1 MAVVDS
7 LEVEIQA
14 KAKQANKEID
24 VLCSKLG
31 NLSKQ
36 LASVDS
42 KGLTKFSS
50 GLNMLSAGM
59 KGMRDTKMPDFTKTV
74 KGLQKFE
81 TLDGQKLA
89 AVSNALNPMA
99 QGLKT
104 LGSVNFNNKNVNSMV
119 SAVARLTS
127 SIQGGVNTQGIIS
140 LGNGISQMI
149 TTLSSAGE
157 VAPKTASFVNAISR
171 LANAGSK
178 TSASASGLP
187 LLRKEL
193 SSFMVSMS
201 RAPVV
206 SKETSELTNAIAR
219 LASAGTRTKQTADS
233 LDYLAKKLKDFMVS
247 MQNAPQVSQS
257 TTQLL
262 TAIGN
267 IASAGSRAGSALNSI
282 SFSGGNTTNVL
293 SRLGNGFKSVV
304 TRMLGFN
311 KESKNIASSIG
322 MFYAKF
328 FMVIR
333 GVKAIGGAI
342 GSMQDYIEEFNYFSV
357 ALDKVGKDSA
367 DQFKKAGYD
376 SAEAYADS
384 FRTRFAKLQT
394 QMTGFNVDY
403 DNGEATSNMQHNL
416 GLDLTEVMNYN
427 AAISQITNSAG
438 MLGETSIATSKAL
451 SMLSADWSS
460 LSNKDLSDVMNNFQS
475 GLIGQSRALYQ
486 YGIDTT
492 KAGLAQ
498 TALAHG
504 ISANVSEMSQQE
516 KMQLRVLTMLEQSK
530 VAYGDLART
539 INQPANQ
546 VRMLQAGL
554 KNLSRTIGQIFLP
567 VVQNLYPYLNAV
579 VMVLQEFAQWV
590 AKLTGANL
598 YDDTSVATPDY
609 SDAVDGLDDY
619 GNAADKAS
627 KKQKKLND
635 NLQGFDIVN
644 KLQANNKDDSSS
656 KKKNGNGAGI
666 DLSEDINKA
675 LKNYESIWDK
685 AFKSNKNKAVELAT
699 KLKKAILGG
708 WKNGGD
714 YTSLGKAVGSWLTS
728 GLDSIPWGKI
738 QTTTNKLAKSLATFL
753 NGMVQGINWETVGKT
768 LANGFNTAM
777 GALYTFRTTFDWLG
791 LGTSVATGIN
801 SALQNADMTLAGKTL
816 GAKVR
821 GMIQFA
827 FGLVTNFDFSGIG
840 QKIAD
845 GINGFFEEMGEVRK
859 NTGLTGWQ
867 ELGKTLSD
875 SLKGILTS
883 INTAL
888 SGVNWENVGKSI
900 GQFLGSIDWVGI
912 WSSVGKTIGNA
923 FKSIMTIS
931 ISALKEDPAGVIG
944 ALSTV
949 FGVIFAAKTIKGL
962 FGKTGFFAGLK
973 QAATEKMGEV
983 ALTMA
988 KSLKTKIA
996 TSFAASKIGTFI
1008 LSKIT
1013 FAKTA
1018 IVSLGAK
1025 ISGAI
1030 TSALSGM
1037 SAEGIAAAAAPVLLA
1052 VGAAIGAGLMIG
1064 DRISEAI
1071 DAYNYTGDYEIKVP
1085 AKLDINAQKA
1095 NEDLQKTKEYTDEI
1109 NKDIEEIN
1117 NSGNLEN
1124 GKNIKE
1130 LANRYYELSQKT
1142 NPTASDIAVMK
1153 EYSKQLSNEIPGLS
1167 KNIDKQTGAF
1177 KGNKDELNGLIS
1189 NLDRAAKA
1197 QAAYN
1202 SSVELYEKKQ
1212 ETGNKLSEAQAK
1224 LAKYTKELA
1233 AAQEVANNVKKRS
1246 GVNSAEYQAQVKVLG
1261 RYATKVNSAR
1271 AEVNTLKK
1279 AESDINAQI
1288 SKNNNV
1294 MDNAKVKTSDYQKAS
1309 DSLKKTMK
1317 NLGVETQSSKNA
1329 LKTLQD
1335 KLDNGEITWK
1345 AYKDVV
1351 DGNYKSVDELNAA
1364 IGKLTSKEVSVTA
1377 KTSGTDSIDKV
1388 KNVIDKLQNKTVNI
1402 DAKTK
1407 VSASGLQKRI
1417 QDAVSKV
1424 KISPI
1429 KAPIQFGITKEQKK
1443 ILDNLSPKNMG
1454 TPYERALKTS
1464 GLSKL
1469 SDFASKLPTYSTGG
1483 FPEDGLFMANHGEL
1497 VGKFNNGKTAVAN
1510 NDQITT
1516 AFAQAIT
1523 NTLAPAIYAAVSQ
1536 AVSENQSQ
1544 QTGDVY
1550 LDGTKL
1556 TTTIMGKAEQITR
1569 SRGSGWK
1576 LA

>member
-1 MAVVDS
+1 
-7 LEVEIQA
+7 
-14 KAKQANKEID
+14 
-24 VLCSKLG
+24 
-31 NLSKQ
+31 
-36 LASVDS
+36 
-42 KGLTKFSS
+42 
-50 GLNMLSAGM
+50 
-59 KGMRDTKMPDFTKTV
+59 
-74 KGLQKFE
+74 
-81 TLDGQKLA
+81 
-89 AVSNALNPMA
+89 
-99 QGLKT
+99 
-104 LGSVNFNNKNVNSMV
+104 
-119 SAVARLTS
+119 
-127 SIQGGVNTQGIIS
+127 
-140 LGNGISQMI
+140 
-149 TTLSSAGE
+149 
-157 VAPKTASFVNAISR
+157 
-171 LANAGSK
+171 
-178 TSASASGLP
+178 
-187 LLRKEL
+187 
-193 SSFMVSMS
+193 
-201 RAPVV
+201 
-206 SKETSELTNAIAR
+206 
-219 LASAGTRTKQTADS
+219 
-233 LDYLAKKLKDFMVS
+233 
-247 MQNAPQVSQS
+247 MQNIVVKRY
-257 TTQLL
+257 
-262 TAIGN
+262 
-267 IASAGSRAGSALNSI
+267 AGLHC
-282 SFSGGNTTNVL
+282 
-293 SRLGNGFKSVV
+293 NGVEA
-304 TRMLGFN
+304 RI
-311 KESKNIASSIG
+311 KNL
-322 MFYAKF
+322 
-328 FMVIR
+328 VITKR
-333 GVKAIGGAI
+333 
-342 GSMQDYIEEFNYFSV
+342 
-357 ALDKVGKDSA
+357 
-367 DQFKKAGYD
+367 
-376 SAEAYADS
+376 
-384 FRTRFAKLQT
+384 
-394 QMTGFNVDY
+394 
-403 DNGEATSNMQHNL
+403 
-416 GLDLTEVMNYN
+416 
-427 AAISQITNSAG
+427 
-438 MLGETSIATSKAL
+438 
-451 SMLSADWSS
+451 
-460 LSNKDLSDVMNNFQS
+460 
-475 GLIGQSRALYQ
+475 LYQ

-504 ISANVSEMSQQE
+504 ISASVSEMSQQE

-567 VVQNLYPYLNAV
+567 VVQKLYPYLNAV

-598 YDDTSVATPDY
+598 YDDKSVATPDY

-685 AFKSNKNKAVELAT
+685 AFKSNKNKAVELAA

-738 QTTTNKLAKSLATFL
+738 QATTNKLSRSLATFL

-791 LGTSVATGIN
+791 LGVSVATGIN

-827 FGLVTNFDFSGIG
+827 FGLVSNFDFSGLG

-845 GINGFFEEMGEVRK
+845 GINGFFEEMGDVRE

-875 SLKGILTS
+875 SVKGILTS

-888 SGVNWENVGKSI
+888 SGVDWSNVGKSI

-923 FKSIMTIS
+923 FKSIMTIA

-1013 FAKTA
+1013 FVKTA

-1030 TSALSGM
+1030 TSALSGL
-1037 SAEGIAAAAAPVLLA
+1037 SATGIAAAAAPVLLA

-1153 EYSKQLSNEIPGLS
+1153 EYSKQLSDEIPGLS

-1233 AAQEVANNVKKRS
+1233 AAQEIANNVKKRS
-1246 GVNSAEYQAQVKVLG
+1246 GVNSAEYQAQVKILG
-1261 RYATKVNSAR
+1261 RYATKVNAAR
-1271 AEVNTLKK
+1271 AEVNTLKE

-1329 LKTLQD
+1329 LKTLQE

-1345 AYKDVV
+1345 SYKDVV

-1388 KNVIDKLQNKTVNI
+1388 KNVIDKLQSKSVNVGTNVNTS
-1402 DAKTK
+1402 D
-1407 VSASGLQKRI
+1407 LQKRI
-1417 QDAVSKV
+1417 KDAVSKV
-1424 KISPI
+1424 KLSPI

-1443 ILDNLSPKNMG
+1443 ILNDLSPANMG
-1454 TPYERALKTS
+1454 TPYANALKKS
-1464 GLSKL
+1464 GMDKL
-1469 SDFASKLPTYSTGG
+1469 SVFASKLPTYSTGG

-1536 AVSENQSQ
+1536 AVSENRSQ

-1556 TTTIMGKAEQITR
+1556 TTTIMSKAEQITR

>member
-1 MAVVDS
+1 
-7 LEVEIQA
+7 
-14 KAKQANKEID
+14 
-24 VLCSKLG
+24 
-31 NLSKQ
+31 
-36 LASVDS
+36 
-42 KGLTKFSS
+42 
-50 GLNMLSAGM
+50 
-59 KGMRDTKMPDFTKTV
+59 
-74 KGLQKFE
+74 
-81 TLDGQKLA
+81 
-89 AVSNALNPMA
+89 
-99 QGLKT
+99 
-104 LGSVNFNNKNVNSMV
+104 
-119 SAVARLTS
+119 
-127 SIQGGVNTQGIIS
+127 
-140 LGNGISQMI
+140 
-149 TTLSSAGE
+149 
-157 VAPKTASFVNAISR
+157 
-171 LANAGSK
+171 
-178 TSASASGLP
+178 
-187 LLRKEL
+187 
-193 SSFMVSMS
+193 
-201 RAPVV
+201 
-206 SKETSELTNAIAR
+206 
-219 LASAGTRTKQTADS
+219 
-233 LDYLAKKLKDFMVS
+233 
-247 MQNAPQVSQS
+247 
-257 TTQLL
+257 
-262 TAIGN
+262 
-267 IASAGSRAGSALNSI
+267 
-282 SFSGGNTTNVL
+282 
-293 SRLGNGFKSVV
+293 
-304 TRMLGFN
+304 
-311 KESKNIASSIG
+311 
-322 MFYAKF
+322 
-328 FMVIR
+328 
-333 GVKAIGGAI
+333 
-342 GSMQDYIEEFNYFSV
+342 
-357 ALDKVGKDSA
+357 
-367 DQFKKAGYD
+367 
-376 SAEAYADS
+376 
-384 FRTRFAKLQT
+384 
-394 QMTGFNVDY
+394 
-403 DNGEATSNMQHNL
+403 
-416 GLDLTEVMNYN
+416 
-427 AAISQITNSAG
+427 
-438 MLGETSIATSKAL
+438 
-451 SMLSADWSS
+451 
-460 LSNKDLSDVMNNFQS
+460 
-475 GLIGQSRALYQ
+475 
-486 YGIDTT
+486 
-492 KAGLAQ
+492 
-498 TALAHG
+498 
-504 ISANVSEMSQQE
+504 
-516 KMQLRVLTMLEQSK
+516 
-530 VAYGDLART
+530 
-539 INQPANQ
+539 
-546 VRMLQAGL
+546 
-554 KNLSRTIGQIFLP
+554 
-567 VVQNLYPYLNAV
+567 
-579 VMVLQEFAQWV
+579 MVLQDFAQWV
-590 AKLTGANL
+590 AKLTGAKL
-598 YDDTSVATPDY
+598 YDDTSIATPDY
-609 SDAVDGLDDY
+609 SDAIDGLDDY
-619 GNAADKAS
+619 GDAADKAS

-644 KLQANNKDDSSS
+644 KLQENNKDDGSSYGN
-656 KKKNGNGAGI
+656 KNGNGAGI

-675 LKNYESIWDK
+675 VKGYESIWDK
-685 AFKSNKNKAVELAT
+685 AFKSNKNKAVELAA

-714 YTSLGKAVGSWLTS
+714 YTNLGKAVGSWLTN
-728 GLDSIPWGKI
+728 GLDSIPWKKI

-753 NGMVQGINWETVGKT
+753 NGMVQGIKWETVGKT
-768 LANGFNTAM
+768 LANGFNTVM
-777 GALYTFRTTFDWLG
+777 WSLYTFMTTFDWLG
-791 LGTSVATGIN
+791 LGASVATGIN

-827 FGLVTNFDFSGIG
+827 FGFVTNFDFSGIG

-875 SLKGILTS
+875 SVKGILTS
-883 INTAL
+883 INKAL

-923 FKSIMTIS
+923 FNSIMTIA
-931 ISALKEDPAGVIG
+931 ISALKEDPSGVIG

-973 QAATEKMGEV
+973 QAADEKMGEV

-1037 SAEGIAAAAAPVLLA
+1037 SAAGIAAAAAPVLLA

-1064 DRISEAI
+1064 DRIREAI

-1085 AKLDINAQKA
+1085 AQLDINAQKA

-1153 EYSKQLSNEIPGLS
+1153 EYSKQLSDEIPGLS

-1233 AAQEVANNVKKRS
+1233 AAQEVANNVKERS
-1246 GVNSAEYQAQVKVLG
+1246 GLNSAEYQAQVKILG
-1261 RYATKVNSAR
+1261 RYANKVNAAR

-1294 MDNAKVKTSDYQKAS
+1294 MDNAKVKTSDYKNAS

-1329 LKTLQD
+1329 LKTLQE

-1351 DGNYKSVDELNAA
+1351 DGNYKSVEDLNAA
-1364 IGKLTSKEVSVTA
+1364 IGNLTSKEVSVTA

-1388 KNVIDKLQNKTVNI
+1388 KNVIDKLQSKSVNVSTNVKTS
-1402 DAKTK
+1402 D
-1407 VSASGLQKRI
+1407 LQKRI
-1417 QDAVSKV
+1417 KDAVSKV
-1424 KISPI
+1424 KLSPI

-1516 AFAQAIT
+1516 GFAQAIT

-1544 QTGDVY
+1544 HTGDVY

>member
-1 MAVVDS
+1 
-7 LEVEIQA
+7 
-14 KAKQANKEID
+14 
-24 VLCSKLG
+24 
-31 NLSKQ
+31 
-36 LASVDS
+36 
-42 KGLTKFSS
+42 
-50 GLNMLSAGM
+50 
-59 KGMRDTKMPDFTKTV
+59 
-74 KGLQKFE
+74 
-81 TLDGQKLA
+81 
-89 AVSNALNPMA
+89 
-99 QGLKT
+99 
-104 LGSVNFNNKNVNSMV
+104 
-119 SAVARLTS
+119 
-127 SIQGGVNTQGIIS
+127 
-140 LGNGISQMI
+140 
-149 TTLSSAGE
+149 
-157 VAPKTASFVNAISR
+157 
-171 LANAGSK
+171 
-178 TSASASGLP
+178 
-187 LLRKEL
+187 
-193 SSFMVSMS
+193 
-201 RAPVV
+201 
-206 SKETSELTNAIAR
+206 
-219 LASAGTRTKQTADS
+219 
-233 LDYLAKKLKDFMVS
+233 
-247 MQNAPQVSQS
+247 MQNIVVKRY
-257 TTQLL
+257 
-262 TAIGN
+262 
-267 IASAGSRAGSALNSI
+267 AGLHC
-282 SFSGGNTTNVL
+282 
-293 SRLGNGFKSVV
+293 NGVEARIKSLV
-304 TRMLGFN
+304 
-311 KESKNIASSIG
+311 
-322 MFYAKF
+322 
-328 FMVIR
+328 
-333 GVKAIGGAI
+333 
-342 GSMQDYIEEFNYFSV
+342 
-357 ALDKVGKDSA
+357 
-367 DQFKKAGYD
+367 
-376 SAEAYADS
+376 
-384 FRTRFAKLQT
+384 
-394 QMTGFNVDY
+394 
-403 DNGEATSNMQHNL
+403 
-416 GLDLTEVMNYN
+416 
-427 AAISQITNSAG
+427 ITN
-438 MLGETSIATSKAL
+438 
-451 SMLSADWSS
+451 
-460 LSNKDLSDVMNNFQS
+460 
-475 GLIGQSRALYQ
+475 RLYQ

-504 ISANVSEMSQQE
+504 ISASVSSMSQQE

-567 VVQNLYPYLNAV
+567 VVQKLYPYLNAV
-579 VMVLQEFAQWV
+579 VMVLQDFAQWV
-590 AKLTGANL
+590 AKLTGAKL
-598 YDDTSVATPDY
+598 YDDTSMATPDY

-619 GNAADKAS
+619 GDAADKAS

-644 KLQANNKDDSSS
+644 KLQANNKDDGSSS
-656 KKKNGNGAGI
+656 GKKNGRGAGI

-675 LKNYESIWDK
+675 VKGYESIWDK
-685 AFKSNKNKAVELAT
+685 AFKSNKNKAVELAA

-708 WKNGGD
+708 WKKGGD
-714 YTSLGKAVGSWLTS
+714 YTSLGKSVGSWLTS
-728 GLDSIPWGKI
+728 GLDSIPWEKI
-738 QTTTNKLAKSLATFL
+738 QATTNKLAKSLATFL

-791 LGTSVATGIN
+791 LGVSVATGIN

-827 FGLVTNFDFSGIG
+827 FGLVTNFDFSGLG

-875 SLKGILTS
+875 SLKGILAS

-888 SGVNWENVGKSI
+888 SGVNWEKVGKSI

-923 FKSIMTIS
+923 FNSIMTIA

-1030 TSALSGM
+1030 TSGLSGL
-1037 SAEGIAAAAAPVLLA
+1037 SATGIASAAAPVLLA

-1109 NKDIEEIN
+1109 NKDIKEIN

-1153 EYSKQLSNEIPGLS
+1153 EYSKQLSDEIPGLS

-1246 GVNSAEYQAQVKVLG
+1246 GVNSAEYQAQVKILG
-1261 RYATKVNSAR
+1261 SYATKVNAAR

-1329 LKTLQD
+1329 LKTLQE

-1388 KNVIDKLQNKTVNI
+1388 KNVIDKLQSKSVN
-1402 DAKTK
+1402 
-1407 VSASGLQKRI
+1407 VSTNVNTSNLQKRI
-1417 QDAVSKV
+1417 KDAVSKA
-1424 KISPI
+1424 KLSPI

-1469 SDFASKLPTYSTGG
+1469 SDLASKLPTYSTGG

-1497 VGKFNNGKTAVAN
+1497 VGKFNNGKTTVAN
-1510 NDQITT
+1510 NEQITT

>member
-1 MAVVDS
+1 
-7 LEVEIQA
+7 
-14 KAKQANKEID
+14 
-24 VLCSKLG
+24 
-31 NLSKQ
+31 
-36 LASVDS
+36 
-42 KGLTKFSS
+42 
-50 GLNMLSAGM
+50 
-59 KGMRDTKMPDFTKTV
+59 
-74 KGLQKFE
+74 
-81 TLDGQKLA
+81 
-89 AVSNALNPMA
+89 
-99 QGLKT
+99 
-104 LGSVNFNNKNVNSMV
+104 
-119 SAVARLTS
+119 
-127 SIQGGVNTQGIIS
+127 
-140 LGNGISQMI
+140 
-149 TTLSSAGE
+149 
-157 VAPKTASFVNAISR
+157 
-171 LANAGSK
+171 
-178 TSASASGLP
+178 
-187 LLRKEL
+187 
-193 SSFMVSMS
+193 
-201 RAPVV
+201 
-206 SKETSELTNAIAR
+206 
-219 LASAGTRTKQTADS
+219 
-233 LDYLAKKLKDFMVS
+233 
-247 MQNAPQVSQS
+247 
-257 TTQLL
+257 
-262 TAIGN
+262 
-267 IASAGSRAGSALNSI
+267 
-282 SFSGGNTTNVL
+282 
-293 SRLGNGFKSVV
+293 
-304 TRMLGFN
+304 
-311 KESKNIASSIG
+311 
-322 MFYAKF
+322 
-328 FMVIR
+328 
-333 GVKAIGGAI
+333 
-342 GSMQDYIEEFNYFSV
+342 
-357 ALDKVGKDSA
+357 
-367 DQFKKAGYD
+367 
-376 SAEAYADS
+376 
-384 FRTRFAKLQT
+384 
-394 QMTGFNVDY
+394 
-403 DNGEATSNMQHNL
+403 
-416 GLDLTEVMNYN
+416 
-427 AAISQITNSAG
+427 
-438 MLGETSIATSKAL
+438 
-451 SMLSADWSS
+451 
-460 LSNKDLSDVMNNFQS
+460 
-475 GLIGQSRALYQ
+475 
-486 YGIDTT
+486 
-492 KAGLAQ
+492 
-498 TALAHG
+498 
-504 ISANVSEMSQQE
+504 
-516 KMQLRVLTMLEQSK
+516 
-530 VAYGDLART
+530 
-539 INQPANQ
+539 
-546 VRMLQAGL
+546 
-554 KNLSRTIGQIFLP
+554 
-567 VVQNLYPYLNAV
+567 
-579 VMVLQEFAQWV
+579 MVLQEFAQWV
-590 AKLTGANL
+590 AKLTGAKL
-598 YDDTSVATPDY
+598 YDDTSMATPDY

-619 GNAADKAS
+619 GDAADKAS

-675 LKNYESIWDK
+675 VKGYESIWDK
-685 AFKSNKNKAVELAT
+685 AFKSNKNKAVELAA

-714 YTSLGKAVGSWLTS
+714 YTSLGKSVGSWLTN
-728 GLDSIPWGKI
+728 GLDSIPWEKI
-738 QTTTNKLAKSLATFL
+738 QATTNKLSRSLATFL

-791 LGTSVATGIN
+791 LGVSVATGIN

-827 FGLVTNFDFSGIG
+827 FGLVTNFDSSGLG

-845 GINGFFEEMGEVRK
+845 GINGFFEEMGDVRE

-875 SLKGILTS
+875 SVKGILTS

-888 SGVNWENVGKSI
+888 SGVKWENVGKSI

-923 FKSIMTIS
+923 FKSIMTIA

-949 FGVIFAAKTIKGL
+949 FGVIFAANTIKSL

-973 QAATEKMGEV
+973 QAAAEKMGEV
-983 ALTMA
+983 ALSMA
-988 KSLKTKIA
+988 TSLKSKIA

-1018 IVSLGAK
+1018 IASLGTK
-1025 ISGAI
+1025 ISGAF
-1030 TSALSGM
+1030 TSALGGM
-1037 SAEGIAAAAAPVLLA
+1037 SASGIAAAAAPALLA

-1064 DRISEAI
+1064 DRINEAI

-1085 AKLDINAQKA
+1085 AQLEINSQKA

-1153 EYSKQLSNEIPGLS
+1153 EYSKQLSDEIPGLS
-1167 KNIDKQTGAF
+1167 KNVDKQTGAF
-1177 KGNKDELNGLIS
+1177 KGNKEELSGLIS

-1246 GVNSAEYQAQVKVLG
+1246 GVNSAEYQAQVKILG
-1261 RYATKVNSAR
+1261 RYANKVNAAR

-1329 LKTLQD
+1329 LKTLQE

-1377 KTSGTDSIDKV
+1377 KTSGTDSINKV
-1388 KNVIDKLQNKTVNI
+1388 KNVIDKLQSKSVNVGTNVNTS
-1402 DAKTK
+1402 D
-1407 VSASGLQKRI
+1407 LQKRI
-1417 QDAVSKV
+1417 KDAVSKV
-1424 KISPI
+1424 KLSPI

-1536 AVSENQSQ
+1536 AVSENRSQ

-1556 TTTIMGKAEQITR
+1556 TTTIMSKAEQITR

>member
-1 MAVVDS
+1 
-7 LEVEIQA
+7 
-14 KAKQANKEID
+14 
-24 VLCSKLG
+24 
-31 NLSKQ
+31 
-36 LASVDS
+36 
-42 KGLTKFSS
+42 
-50 GLNMLSAGM
+50 
-59 KGMRDTKMPDFTKTV
+59 
-74 KGLQKFE
+74 
-81 TLDGQKLA
+81 
-89 AVSNALNPMA
+89 
-99 QGLKT
+99 
-104 LGSVNFNNKNVNSMV
+104 
-119 SAVARLTS
+119 
-127 SIQGGVNTQGIIS
+127 
-140 LGNGISQMI
+140 
-149 TTLSSAGE
+149 
-157 VAPKTASFVNAISR
+157 
-171 LANAGSK
+171 
-178 TSASASGLP
+178 
-187 LLRKEL
+187 
-193 SSFMVSMS
+193 
-201 RAPVV
+201 
-206 SKETSELTNAIAR
+206 
-219 LASAGTRTKQTADS
+219 
-233 LDYLAKKLKDFMVS
+233 
-247 MQNAPQVSQS
+247 
-257 TTQLL
+257 
-262 TAIGN
+262 
-267 IASAGSRAGSALNSI
+267 
-282 SFSGGNTTNVL
+282 
-293 SRLGNGFKSVV
+293 
-304 TRMLGFN
+304 
-311 KESKNIASSIG
+311 
-322 MFYAKF
+322 
-328 FMVIR
+328 
-333 GVKAIGGAI
+333 
-342 GSMQDYIEEFNYFSV
+342 
-357 ALDKVGKDSA
+357 
-367 DQFKKAGYD
+367 
-376 SAEAYADS
+376 
-384 FRTRFAKLQT
+384 
-394 QMTGFNVDY
+394 
-403 DNGEATSNMQHNL
+403 
-416 GLDLTEVMNYN
+416 
-427 AAISQITNSAG
+427 
-438 MLGETSIATSKAL
+438 
-451 SMLSADWSS
+451 
-460 LSNKDLSDVMNNFQS
+460 
-475 GLIGQSRALYQ
+475 
-486 YGIDTT
+486 
-492 KAGLAQ
+492 
-498 TALAHG
+498 
-504 ISANVSEMSQQE
+504 
-516 KMQLRVLTMLEQSK
+516 
-530 VAYGDLART
+530 
-539 INQPANQ
+539 
-546 VRMLQAGL
+546 
-554 KNLSRTIGQIFLP
+554 
-567 VVQNLYPYLNAV
+567 
-579 VMVLQEFAQWV
+579 
-590 AKLTGANL
+590 
-598 YDDTSVATPDY
+598 
-609 SDAVDGLDDY
+609 
-619 GNAADKAS
+619 
-627 KKQKKLND
+627 
-635 NLQGFDIVN
+635 
-644 KLQANNKDDSSS
+644 
-656 KKKNGNGAGI
+656 
-666 DLSEDINKA
+666 
-675 LKNYESIWDK
+675 
-685 AFKSNKNKAVELAT
+685 
-699 KLKKAILGG
+699 
-708 WKNGGD
+708 
-714 YTSLGKAVGSWLTS
+714 
-728 GLDSIPWGKI
+728 
-738 QTTTNKLAKSLATFL
+738 
-753 NGMVQGINWETVGKT
+753 MVQGINWETVGKT

-827 FGLVTNFDFSGIG
+827 FGLVTNFDFSGLG

-923 FKSIMTIS
+923 FNSIMTIA

-1030 TSALSGM
+1030 TSGLSGL
-1037 SAEGIAAAAAPVLLA
+1037 SATGIAAAAAPVLLA

-1109 NKDIEEIN
+1109 NKDIKEIN
-1117 NSGNLEN
+1117 NSGNFEN

-1153 EYSKQLSNEIPGLS
+1153 EYSKQLSDEIPGLS

-1233 AAQEVANNVKKRS
+1233 AAQEIANNVKKRS
-1246 GVNSAEYQAQVKVLG
+1246 GVNSAEYQAQVKILG
-1261 RYATKVNSAR
+1261 RYATKVNAAR

-1279 AESDINAQI
+1279 AESDSNAQI

-1329 LKTLQD
+1329 LKTLQE

-1388 KNVIDKLQNKTVNI
+1388 KNVIDKLQSKSVN
-1402 DAKTK
+1402 
-1407 VSASGLQKRI
+1407 VSTNVNTSNLQKRI
-1417 QDAVSKV
+1417 KDAVSKV
-1424 KISPI
+1424 KLSPI

-1454 TPYERALKTS
+1454 KPYERALKTS

-1556 TTTIMGKAEQITR
+1556 TTTIMSKAEQITR

>member
-1 MAVVDS
+1 
-7 LEVEIQA
+7 
-14 KAKQANKEID
+14 
-24 VLCSKLG
+24 
-31 NLSKQ
+31 
-36 LASVDS
+36 
-42 KGLTKFSS
+42 
-50 GLNMLSAGM
+50 
-59 KGMRDTKMPDFTKTV
+59 
-74 KGLQKFE
+74 
-81 TLDGQKLA
+81 
-89 AVSNALNPMA
+89 
-99 QGLKT
+99 
-104 LGSVNFNNKNVNSMV
+104 
-119 SAVARLTS
+119 
-127 SIQGGVNTQGIIS
+127 
-140 LGNGISQMI
+140 MI
-149 TTLSSAGE
+149 T
-157 VAPKTASFVNAISR
+157 NR
-171 LANAGSK
+171 
-178 TSASASGLP
+178 
-187 LLRKEL
+187 
-193 SSFMVSMS
+193 
-201 RAPVV
+201 
-206 SKETSELTNAIAR
+206 
-219 LASAGTRTKQTADS
+219 
-233 LDYLAKKLKDFMVS
+233 
-247 MQNAPQVSQS
+247 
-257 TTQLL
+257 
-262 TAIGN
+262 
-267 IASAGSRAGSALNSI
+267 
-282 SFSGGNTTNVL
+282 
-293 SRLGNGFKSVV
+293 
-304 TRMLGFN
+304 
-311 KESKNIASSIG
+311 
-322 MFYAKF
+322 
-328 FMVIR
+328 
-333 GVKAIGGAI
+333 
-342 GSMQDYIEEFNYFSV
+342 
-357 ALDKVGKDSA
+357 
-367 DQFKKAGYD
+367 
-376 SAEAYADS
+376 
-384 FRTRFAKLQT
+384 
-394 QMTGFNVDY
+394 
-403 DNGEATSNMQHNL
+403 
-416 GLDLTEVMNYN
+416 
-427 AAISQITNSAG
+427 
-438 MLGETSIATSKAL
+438 
-451 SMLSADWSS
+451 
-460 LSNKDLSDVMNNFQS
+460 
-475 GLIGQSRALYQ
+475 LYQ

-504 ISANVSEMSQQE
+504 ISASVSSMSQQE

-567 VVQNLYPYLNAV
+567 VVQKLYPYLNAV

-590 AKLTGANL
+590 AKLTGAKL
-598 YDDTSVATPDY
+598 YDDTSMATPDY
-609 SDAVDGLDDY
+609 SDAIDGLDDY
-619 GNAADKAS
+619 GDAADKAS

-644 KLQANNKDDSSS
+644 KLQANNKDDGSSS
-656 KKKNGNGAGI
+656 GKKNGRGAGI

-675 LKNYESIWDK
+675 VKGYESIWDK
-685 AFKSNKNKAVELAT
+685 AFKSNKNKAVELAA

-708 WKNGGD
+708 WKKGGD
-714 YTSLGKAVGSWLTS
+714 YTSLGKSVGSWLTS

-791 LGTSVATGIN
+791 LGVSVATGIN
-801 SALQNADMTLAGKTL
+801 AALQNADMTLAGKTL

-827 FGLVTNFDFSGIG
+827 FGFVTNFDFSGLG

-875 SLKGILTS
+875 SVKGILTS
-883 INTAL
+883 INKAL
-888 SGVNWENVGKSI
+888 SGVNWEKVGKSI

-923 FKSIMTIS
+923 FNSIMTIA

-1030 TSALSGM
+1030 TSGLSGL
-1037 SAEGIAAAAAPVLLA
+1037 SVTGIAAAAAPVLLA

-1085 AKLDINAQKA
+1085 AQLDINAQKA

-1109 NKDIEEIN
+1109 NKDIKEIN

-1153 EYSKQLSNEIPGLS
+1153 EYSKQLSDEIPGLS

-1246 GVNSAEYQAQVKVLG
+1246 GVNSAEYQAQVKILG
-1261 RYATKVNSAR
+1261 RYATKVNAAR

-1388 KNVIDKLQNKTVNI
+1388 KNVIDKLQSKSVN
-1402 DAKTK
+1402 
-1407 VSASGLQKRI
+1407 VSTNVNTSNLQKRI
-1417 QDAVSKV
+1417 KDAVSKV
-1424 KISPI
+1424 KMSPI
-1429 KAPIQFGITKEQKK
+1429 KVPIQFGITKEQKK

-1454 TPYERALKTS
+1454 KPYERALKTS

-1510 NDQITT
+1510 NEQITT

-1569 SRGSGWK
+1569 SRGSRWK

>member
-1 MAVVDS
+1 
-7 LEVEIQA
+7 
-14 KAKQANKEID
+14 
-24 VLCSKLG
+24 
-31 NLSKQ
+31 
-36 LASVDS
+36 
-42 KGLTKFSS
+42 
-50 GLNMLSAGM
+50 
-59 KGMRDTKMPDFTKTV
+59 
-74 KGLQKFE
+74 
-81 TLDGQKLA
+81 
-89 AVSNALNPMA
+89 
-99 QGLKT
+99 
-104 LGSVNFNNKNVNSMV
+104 
-119 SAVARLTS
+119 
-127 SIQGGVNTQGIIS
+127 
-140 LGNGISQMI
+140 MI
-149 TTLSSAGE
+149 T
-157 VAPKTASFVNAISR
+157 NR
-171 LANAGSK
+171 
-178 TSASASGLP
+178 
-187 LLRKEL
+187 
-193 SSFMVSMS
+193 
-201 RAPVV
+201 
-206 SKETSELTNAIAR
+206 
-219 LASAGTRTKQTADS
+219 
-233 LDYLAKKLKDFMVS
+233 
-247 MQNAPQVSQS
+247 
-257 TTQLL
+257 
-262 TAIGN
+262 
-267 IASAGSRAGSALNSI
+267 
-282 SFSGGNTTNVL
+282 
-293 SRLGNGFKSVV
+293 
-304 TRMLGFN
+304 
-311 KESKNIASSIG
+311 
-322 MFYAKF
+322 
-328 FMVIR
+328 
-333 GVKAIGGAI
+333 
-342 GSMQDYIEEFNYFSV
+342 
-357 ALDKVGKDSA
+357 
-367 DQFKKAGYD
+367 
-376 SAEAYADS
+376 
-384 FRTRFAKLQT
+384 
-394 QMTGFNVDY
+394 
-403 DNGEATSNMQHNL
+403 
-416 GLDLTEVMNYN
+416 
-427 AAISQITNSAG
+427 
-438 MLGETSIATSKAL
+438 
-451 SMLSADWSS
+451 
-460 LSNKDLSDVMNNFQS
+460 
-475 GLIGQSRALYQ
+475 LYQ

-504 ISANVSEMSQQE
+504 ISESVSSMSQQE
-516 KMQLRVLTMLEQSK
+516 KIQLRVLTMLEQSK

-567 VVQNLYPYLNAV
+567 VVQKLYPYLNAV

-590 AKLTGANL
+590 AKLTGAKL
-598 YDDTSVATPDY
+598 YDDTSMATPDY
-609 SDAVDGLDDY
+609 SDAIDGLDDY
-619 GNAADKAS
+619 GDAADKAS

-644 KLQANNKDDSSS
+644 KLQSNNKDDGSSS
-656 KKKNGNGAGI
+656 GKKNGRGAGI

-675 LKNYESIWDK
+675 VKGYESIWDK
-685 AFKSNKNKAVELAT
+685 AFKSNKNKAVELAA

-708 WKNGGD
+708 WKKGGD
-714 YTSLGKAVGSWLTS
+714 YTSLGKSVGSWLTS

-827 FGLVTNFDFSGIG
+827 FGLVTNFDFSGLG

-875 SLKGILTS
+875 SVKGILTS
-883 INTAL
+883 INKAL
-888 SGVNWENVGKSI
+888 SGVNWEKVGKSI

-923 FKSIMTIS
+923 FNSIMTIA

-1030 TSALSGM
+1030 TSGLSGL
-1037 SAEGIAAAAAPVLLA
+1037 SATGIAAAAAPVLLA

-1109 NKDIEEIN
+1109 NKDIKEIN

-1153 EYSKQLSNEIPGLS
+1153 EYSKQLSDEIPGLS

-1233 AAQEVANNVKKRS
+1233 AAQEIANNVKKRS
-1246 GVNSAEYQAQVKVLG
+1246 GVNSAEYQAQVKILG
-1261 RYATKVNSAR
+1261 RYATKVNAAR

-1329 LKTLQD
+1329 LKTLQE

-1388 KNVIDKLQNKTVNI
+1388 KNVIDKLQSKSVN
-1402 DAKTK
+1402 
-1407 VSASGLQKRI
+1407 VSTNVNTSNLQKRI
-1417 QDAVSKV
+1417 KDAVSKV
-1424 KISPI
+1424 KLSPI

-1454 TPYERALKTS
+1454 KPYERALKTS

-1483 FPEDGLFMANHGEL
+1483 FPEDGLFIANHGEL

-1556 TTTIMGKAEQITR
+1556 TTTIMSKAEQITR

>member
-1 MAVVDS
+1 
-7 LEVEIQA
+7 
-14 KAKQANKEID
+14 
-24 VLCSKLG
+24 
-31 NLSKQ
+31 
-36 LASVDS
+36 
-42 KGLTKFSS
+42 
-50 GLNMLSAGM
+50 
-59 KGMRDTKMPDFTKTV
+59 
-74 KGLQKFE
+74 
-81 TLDGQKLA
+81 
-89 AVSNALNPMA
+89 
-99 QGLKT
+99 
-104 LGSVNFNNKNVNSMV
+104 
-119 SAVARLTS
+119 
-127 SIQGGVNTQGIIS
+127 
-140 LGNGISQMI
+140 
-149 TTLSSAGE
+149 
-157 VAPKTASFVNAISR
+157 
-171 LANAGSK
+171 
-178 TSASASGLP
+178 
-187 LLRKEL
+187 
-193 SSFMVSMS
+193 
-201 RAPVV
+201 
-206 SKETSELTNAIAR
+206 
-219 LASAGTRTKQTADS
+219 
-233 LDYLAKKLKDFMVS
+233 
-247 MQNAPQVSQS
+247 MQNIVVKRY
-257 TTQLL
+257 
-262 TAIGN
+262 
-267 IASAGSRAGSALNSI
+267 AGLHC
-282 SFSGGNTTNVL
+282 
-293 SRLGNGFKSVV
+293 NGVEARIKSLV
-304 TRMLGFN
+304 
-311 KESKNIASSIG
+311 
-322 MFYAKF
+322 
-328 FMVIR
+328 
-333 GVKAIGGAI
+333 
-342 GSMQDYIEEFNYFSV
+342 
-357 ALDKVGKDSA
+357 
-367 DQFKKAGYD
+367 
-376 SAEAYADS
+376 
-384 FRTRFAKLQT
+384 
-394 QMTGFNVDY
+394 
-403 DNGEATSNMQHNL
+403 
-416 GLDLTEVMNYN
+416 
-427 AAISQITNSAG
+427 ITN
-438 MLGETSIATSKAL
+438 
-451 SMLSADWSS
+451 
-460 LSNKDLSDVMNNFQS
+460 
-475 GLIGQSRALYQ
+475 RLYQ

-504 ISANVSEMSQQE
+504 ISESVSSMSQQE
-516 KMQLRVLTMLEQSK
+516 KIQLRVLTMLEQSK

-567 VVQNLYPYLNAV
+567 VVQKLYPYLNAV

-590 AKLTGANL
+590 AKLTGAKL
-598 YDDTSVATPDY
+598 YDDTSMATPDY
-609 SDAVDGLDDY
+609 SDAIDGLDDY
-619 GNAADKAS
+619 GDAADKAS

-644 KLQANNKDDSSS
+644 KLQSNNKDDGSSS
-656 KKKNGNGAGI
+656 GKKNGRGAGI

-675 LKNYESIWDK
+675 VKGYESIWDK
-685 AFKSNKNKAVELAT
+685 AFKSNKNKAVELAA

-708 WKNGGD
+708 WKKGGD
-714 YTSLGKAVGSWLTS
+714 YTSLGKSVGSWLTS

-827 FGLVTNFDFSGIG
+827 FGLVTNFDFSGLG

-875 SLKGILTS
+875 SVKGILTS
-883 INTAL
+883 INKAL
-888 SGVNWENVGKSI
+888 SGVNWEKVGKSI

-923 FKSIMTIS
+923 FNSIMTIA

-1030 TSALSGM
+1030 TSGLSGL
-1037 SAEGIAAAAAPVLLA
+1037 SATGIAAAAAPVLLA

-1109 NKDIEEIN
+1109 NKDIKEIN

-1153 EYSKQLSNEIPGLS
+1153 EYSKQLSDEIPGLS

-1233 AAQEVANNVKKRS
+1233 AAQEIANNVKKRS
-1246 GVNSAEYQAQVKVLG
+1246 GVNSAEYQAQVKILG
-1261 RYATKVNSAR
+1261 RYATKVNAAR

-1329 LKTLQD
+1329 LKTLQE

-1388 KNVIDKLQNKTVNI
+1388 KNVIDKLQSKSVN
-1402 DAKTK
+1402 
-1407 VSASGLQKRI
+1407 VSTNVNTSNLQKRI
-1417 QDAVSKV
+1417 KDAVSKV
-1424 KISPI
+1424 KLSPI

-1454 TPYERALKTS
+1454 KPYERALKTS

-1483 FPEDGLFMANHGEL
+1483 FPEDGLFIANHGEL

-1556 TTTIMGKAEQITR
+1556 TTTIMSKAEQITR

>member
-140 LGNGISQMI
+140 LGNGIAQMM

-187 LLRKEL
+187 LLSKEL

-219 LASAGTRTKQTADS
+219 LASAGTRTKQTADN
-233 LDYLAKKLKDFMVS
+233 LDYLAKKVKDFMVS

-293 SRLGNGFKSVV
+293 SRLGNGFKNVV

-333 GVKAIGGAI
+333 GVKALGGAI

-367 DQFKKAGYD
+367 SQFKKAGYD

-403 DNGEATSNMQHNL
+403 DTGEATSNMQHNL

-460 LSNKDLSDVMNNFQS
+460 LSNKDLSDVMDNFQS

-504 ISANVSEMSQQE
+504 ISASVSSMSQQE

-530 VAYGDLART
+530 VAYADLSRT

-567 VVQNLYPYLNAV
+567 VVQKLYPYLNAV

-590 AKLTGANL
+590 AKLTGAKL
-598 YDDTSVATPDY
+598 YDDTSMATPDY
-609 SDAVDGLDDY
+609 SDAIDGLDDY
-619 GNAADKAS
+619 GDAADKAS

-644 KLQANNKDDSSS
+644 KLQANNKDDGSSS
-656 KKKNGNGAGI
+656 GKKKGSGAGI

-675 LKNYESIWDK
+675 VKGYESIWDK
-685 AFKSNKNKAVELAT
+685 AFNSNKNKAVELAA

-708 WKNGGD
+708 WKKGGD
-714 YTSLGKAVGSWLTS
+714 YTSLGKAVGSWITS
-728 GLDSIPWGKI
+728 GLDSIPWEKI

-791 LGTSVATGIN
+791 LGVSVATGIN
-801 SALQNADMTLAGKTL
+801 SALQNADMTLAGKTF

-827 FGLVTNFDFSGIG
+827 FGLVTNFDFSGLG

-845 GINGFFEEMGEVRK
+845 GINGFFEEMGEVRN

-875 SLKGILTS
+875 SVKGILTS
-883 INTAL
+883 INKAL
-888 SGVNWENVGKSI
+888 SGVNWENVGRSV

-923 FKSIMTIS
+923 FNSIMTIA

-1030 TSALSGM
+1030 TSGLSGM
-1037 SAEGIAAAAAPVLLA
+1037 SAAGIAAAAAPVLLA

-1085 AKLDINAQKA
+1085 AQLDINAQKA

-1124 GKNIKE
+1124 GKNIKD

-1246 GVNSAEYQAQVKVLG
+1246 GINSAEYQAQVKILG
-1261 RYATKVNSAR
+1261 RYATKVNAAR

-1388 KNVIDKLQNKTVNI
+1388 KNVIDKLQSKSVN
-1402 DAKTK
+1402 
-1407 VSASGLQKRI
+1407 VSTNVNTSNLQKRI
-1417 QDAVSKV
+1417 KDAVSKV
-1424 KISPI
+1424 KLSPI

-1443 ILDNLSPKNMG
+1443 ILDKFSPANMG
-1454 TPYERALKTS
+1454 TPYANALKKS
-1464 GLSKL
+1464 GMDKL
-1469 SDFASKLPTYSTGG
+1469 SVFASKLPTYSTGG

-1510 NDQITT
+1510 NEQITT

-1544 QTGDVY
+1544 QTEDVY

-1556 TTTIMGKAEQITR
+1556 TTTIMGKAEQIAR

>member
-1 MAVVDS
+1 
-7 LEVEIQA
+7 
-14 KAKQANKEID
+14 
-24 VLCSKLG
+24 
-31 NLSKQ
+31 
-36 LASVDS
+36 
-42 KGLTKFSS
+42 
-50 GLNMLSAGM
+50 
-59 KGMRDTKMPDFTKTV
+59 
-74 KGLQKFE
+74 
-81 TLDGQKLA
+81 
-89 AVSNALNPMA
+89 
-99 QGLKT
+99 
-104 LGSVNFNNKNVNSMV
+104 
-119 SAVARLTS
+119 
-127 SIQGGVNTQGIIS
+127 
-140 LGNGISQMI
+140 MI
-149 TTLSSAGE
+149 T
-157 VAPKTASFVNAISR
+157 NR
-171 LANAGSK
+171 
-178 TSASASGLP
+178 
-187 LLRKEL
+187 
-193 SSFMVSMS
+193 
-201 RAPVV
+201 
-206 SKETSELTNAIAR
+206 
-219 LASAGTRTKQTADS
+219 
-233 LDYLAKKLKDFMVS
+233 
-247 MQNAPQVSQS
+247 
-257 TTQLL
+257 
-262 TAIGN
+262 
-267 IASAGSRAGSALNSI
+267 
-282 SFSGGNTTNVL
+282 
-293 SRLGNGFKSVV
+293 
-304 TRMLGFN
+304 
-311 KESKNIASSIG
+311 
-322 MFYAKF
+322 
-328 FMVIR
+328 
-333 GVKAIGGAI
+333 
-342 GSMQDYIEEFNYFSV
+342 
-357 ALDKVGKDSA
+357 
-367 DQFKKAGYD
+367 
-376 SAEAYADS
+376 
-384 FRTRFAKLQT
+384 
-394 QMTGFNVDY
+394 
-403 DNGEATSNMQHNL
+403 
-416 GLDLTEVMNYN
+416 
-427 AAISQITNSAG
+427 
-438 MLGETSIATSKAL
+438 
-451 SMLSADWSS
+451 
-460 LSNKDLSDVMNNFQS
+460 
-475 GLIGQSRALYQ
+475 LYQ

-504 ISANVSEMSQQE
+504 ISASVSSMSQQE

-567 VVQNLYPYLNAV
+567 VVQKLYPYLNAV
-579 VMVLQEFAQWV
+579 VMVLQDFAQWV
-590 AKLTGANL
+590 AKLTGAKL
-598 YDDTSVATPDY
+598 YDDTSMATPDY

-619 GNAADKAS
+619 GDAADKAS

-644 KLQANNKDDSSS
+644 KLQANNKDDGSSS
-656 KKKNGNGAGI
+656 GKKNGRGAGI

-675 LKNYESIWDK
+675 VKGYESIWDK
-685 AFKSNKNKAVELAT
+685 AFKSNKNKAVELAA

-708 WKNGGD
+708 WKKGGD
-714 YTSLGKAVGSWLTS
+714 YTSLGKSVGSWLTS
-728 GLDSIPWGKI
+728 GLDSIPWEKI
-738 QTTTNKLAKSLATFL
+738 QATTNKLAKSLATFL

-791 LGTSVATGIN
+791 LGVSVATGIN

-827 FGLVTNFDFSGIG
+827 FGLVTNFDFSGLG

-875 SLKGILTS
+875 SLKGILAS

-888 SGVNWENVGKSI
+888 SGVNWEKVGKSI

-923 FKSIMTIS
+923 FNSIMTIA

-1030 TSALSGM
+1030 TSGLSGL
-1037 SAEGIAAAAAPVLLA
+1037 SATGIASAAAPVLLA

-1109 NKDIEEIN
+1109 NKDIKEIN

-1153 EYSKQLSNEIPGLS
+1153 EYSKQLSDEIPGLS

-1246 GVNSAEYQAQVKVLG
+1246 GVNSAEYQAQVKILG
-1261 RYATKVNSAR
+1261 SYATKVNAAR

-1329 LKTLQD
+1329 LKTLQE

-1388 KNVIDKLQNKTVNI
+1388 KNVIDKLQSKSVN
-1402 DAKTK
+1402 
-1407 VSASGLQKRI
+1407 VSTNVNTSNLQKRI
-1417 QDAVSKV
+1417 KDAVSKA
-1424 KISPI
+1424 KLSPI

-1469 SDFASKLPTYSTGG
+1469 SDLASKLPTYSTGG

-1497 VGKFNNGKTAVAN
+1497 VGKFNNGKTTVAN
-1510 NDQITT
+1510 NEQITT